1 MARPS
6 ENLRSVEPPNPASG
20 SAATALI
27 FVIVIAALYVGRDIF
42 VPLALAVLLSFMLA
56 PLLSWLQRQRVP
68 RIPAVVG
75 VVALA
80 FTVVGIFAFV
90 VAGQLTQL
98 AENFPSYQSN
108 LQAKIRAVKIG
119 GGPDGLFGRVSAM
132 LQELG
137 DEVARPAV
145 PTTSTFPSA
154 PVGVAPIP
162 VEIVERNSSPL
173 QIVET
178 VIGPLI
184 TPLVT
189 AGIVI
194 VFVIFI
200 LLYRNDLRDRFIR
213 LASVSDLNRTTQAL
227 EDAGSRVAKY
237 LLMQV
242 VVNLSYGIP
251 IGIGLWLIG
260 VPYPLLWGML
270 AVVLR
275 FIPYIGPILAAMF
288 PIALSIAVD
297 PGWTMLALTVSLFV
311 VVELVSNNIVE
322 PWLYGAKTGLS
333 PIAII
338 VSAIFW
344 TWLWGPIGLLLATP
358 LTVCVFVLG
367 RHVPQ
372 FAFLD
377 VLLGSDR
384 VLTPQESLHQRLLAL
399 HPDEATEDAED
410 YLQTHSLEEFYS
422 EVAIPALV
430 SIEGDR
436 ARGVLDDHRRSMVV
450 DAVVTLIDNLSE
462 TEDKPD
468 AAAEAGAAEPQIKPL
483 LKGPRGAGQ
492 GRQVLCVG
500 ARGNLDDAAASILA
514 QLVERRGIGAR
525 VLSWADAGASP
536 ADLARVEIEGIQM
549 ICLLYLNDNSIA
561 HARYL
566 IRRLRHRMP
575 ATPILVAFPSLPTDP
590 SAQVSVGKATKA
602 DAVSTSLVDTLD
614 QISAAWAQL
623 EKPAVVTQEKTV
635 SELT

>member
-6 ENLRSVEPPNPASG
+6 ENLRSDGPPGPVGG
-20 SAATALI
+20 SASTALI

-56 PLLSWLQRQRVP
+56 PLLSWLQRQRIP
-68 RIPAVVG
+68 RIPAVIG
-75 VVALA
+75 VVSLA
-80 FTVVGIFAFV
+80 FTVVGVFAFV

-119 GGPDGLFGRVSAM
+119 GAPDGLFGRVSAM

-145 PTTSTFPSA
+145 PTAATSPSA
-154 PVGVAPIP
+154 SVGVAPIP
-162 VEIVERNSSPL
+162 VEIVAQNLSPL

-184 TPLVT
+184 APLVT

-227 EDAGSRVAKY
+227 EDAGSRVANY

-297 PGWTMLALTVSLFV
+297 PGWMMLALTVSLFV

-377 VLLGSDR
+377 VLLGSER
-384 VLTPQESLHQRLLAL
+384 VLTPQESLQHRLLAL

-436 ARGVLDDHRRSMVV
+436 ARGVLDEHRRGMVADSV
-450 DAVVTLIDNLSE
+450 ITLIDNLSE
-462 TEDKPD
+462 TEDKP
-468 AAAEAGAAEPQIKPL
+468 AETAEPQNKPV
-483 LKGPRGAGQ
+483 LKRQHGPDPV
-492 GRQVLCVG
+492 RQVLCVG

-514 QLVERRGIGAR
+514 QLAERRGIGAR
-525 VLSWADAGASP
+525 VLSWVDAGASP

-549 ICLLYLNDNSIA
+549 VCLLYLNDNSIA

-575 ATPILVAFPSLPTDP
+575 AIPILVAFPSLPADP
-590 SAQVSVGKATKA
+590 SAQAAAAKAIKA

-614 QISAAWAQL
+614 RISAAWREF
-623 EKPAVVTQEKTV
+623 EKPAVDTQKATV
-635 SELT
+635 GEPA